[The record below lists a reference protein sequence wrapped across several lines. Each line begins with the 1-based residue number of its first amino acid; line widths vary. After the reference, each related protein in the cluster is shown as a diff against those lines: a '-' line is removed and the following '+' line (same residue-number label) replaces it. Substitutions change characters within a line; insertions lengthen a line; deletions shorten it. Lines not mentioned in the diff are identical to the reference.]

1 MILDKLEIE
10 FSAKVIGEIDSGE
23 KDIFLENRNTKHEIY
38 SRVFYKSNREMA
50 GVFFSSEYFGNLRIH
65 IAFEEDPIQFNE
77 DISTIISSTIQKSGL
92 HAGRI
97 WIKNDNRN
105 IIEYLKQFF
114 HITPNCGIYD
124 YASEE
129 YILRRENYKENS
141 ENHSLVIKPFEAE
154 SINKY
159 LILLDNAMTFV
170 NPPPNYLGHK
180 DDFSK
185 LFEKKKAEN
194 SFEAFWESN
203 KELIGLYWRDG
214 AEIDIMAVSANH
226 QRQGYGALI
235 LSRAIEMALNNT
247 DKEFVYLYAVDWNEK
262 GRKFYRKFGME
273 LNAHC
278 YSFNIENFH

>member
-10 FSAKVIGEIDSGE
+10 FSAKEIGEIDSGE
-23 KDIFLENRNTKHEIY
+23 KDIFQETRNTKHEFY
-38 SRVFYKSNREMA
+38 SRVFYKSNKEMA
-50 GVFFSSEYFGNLRIH
+50 GVFFSCEYSGFLRIH
-65 IAFEEDPIQFNE
+65 IAFEGDPAHFNA
-77 DISTIISSTIQKSGL
+77 DISTLIRSTIQKSEL
-92 HAGRI
+92 HTGWI
-97 WIKNDNRN
+97 WIKNDNRS
-105 IIEYLKQFF
+105 IIEYLRQFF

-129 YILRRENYKENS
+129 FFLRRENFKKNS

-154 SINKY
+154 SINDY
-159 LILLDNAMTFV
+159 LILLDNAMTFG

-180 DDFSK
+180 EDFSK

-194 SFEAFWESN
+194 SFEAFWEIN
-203 KELIGLYWRDG
+203 HELIGLYWRDG

-235 LSRAIEMALNNT
+235 LARAIEMALINT

-273 LNAHC
+273 LNAHS